1 MNITLDQIRALNSQ
15 EAEQMRRYIRNVL
28 LKRIKNRNR
37 QARDLYEREQDEH
50 SSNQTIT
57 GR

>member
-1 MNITLDQIRALNSQ
+1 MNPTLDQIRALNPQ

-37 QARDLYEREQDEH
+37 QARDLYEQELEREQKC
-50 SSNQTIT
+50 QM
-57 GR
+57 